1 MVKPVITLEVEET
14 KLLLDYLSFLEDDM
28 RNYEGMRELYEELH
42 KKYQLAM
49 FVYVIGMKKILLI
62 TYMN

>member
-42 KKYQLAM
+42 KKYQLSKGN
-49 FVYVIGMKKILLI
+49 YSD
-62 TYMN
+62 

>member
-42 KKYQLAM
+42 KKYQLAKGN
-49 FVYVIGMKKILLI
+49 YSD
-62 TYMN
+62 

>member
-14 KLLLDYLSFLEDDM
+14 KLLLYYLSFLEDDM

-42 KKYQLAM
+42 KKYQLAKGN
-49 FVYVIGMKKILLI
+49 YSD
-62 TYMN
+62 